1 MKQNFGYSILLDLS
15 KTRTNWINSARNYL
29 SNEPTSELAR
39 RGIAK
44 QRPGPTHGLQGL
56 FLDPSEQSIASRDV
70 VNETND
76 LASSP
81 DLCTKLEK
89 TPSTEYRVGSTYTI
103 IRVTVQEDLTTTL
116 AANIGSNLAKVT
128 GLALLLNLQC
138 ILSHLVGEQT

>member
-1 MKQNFGYSILLDLS
+1 MC
-15 KTRTNWINSARNYL
+15 
-29 SNEPTSELAR
+29 NEPTSKLASG
-39 RGIAK
+39 GIAK
-44 QRPGPTHGLQGL
+44 QRPGPAHGLQGL

-89 TPSTEYRVGSTYTI
+89 TPSMEYRVGSTYSV
-103 IRVTVQEDLTTTL
+103 IRVTVQEDLATTL

-128 GLALLLNLQC
+128 RLALLLDLQC
-138 ILSHLVGEQT
+138 ILGHLVGEQTRSVL